1 VCKAVVADF
10 GDMMSYKNA
19 NAKDYRTGR
28 HVKQVLE
35 DACST
40 MGSRHPK
47 DEVREA
53 LPAAACV

>member
-1 VCKAVVADF
+1 MADF